1 MVTSYYPNHAGE
13 VKANGKVRLYDDGLN
28 GKNFEVNVRAALQ
41 GKLLR
46 KTTVAANDGRGYDI
60 KRRDGTR
67 LEVKSG
73 CGVLAYQVFS
83 NDDYTST
90 TELPEIDPSALLTK
104 CDYIVYTPN
113 VEELE
118 TVMEAR
124 VFTRN
129 QFLEMLVQ
137 ARLLRYK
144 LNSAA
149 TYYDITIQ
157 TFKTSKVKMGIMA
170 QWLASV
176 PTFGEWL
183 NG

>member
-1 MVTSYYPNHAGE
+1 MERIFYRDHSGE
-13 VKANGKVRLYDDGLN
+13 VKANGRVRQYDDGLN
-28 GKNFEVNVRAALQ
+28 GKNFEVNVRYALQ
-41 GKLLR
+41 GALLR
-46 KTTVAANDGRGYDI
+46 KTTVTANDGRGYDI
-60 KRRDGTR
+60 KRKDGTR
-67 LEVKSG
+67 IEVKSG

-90 TELPEIDPSALLTK
+90 TELPKIDIGALLPR
-104 CDYIVYTPN
+104 CDYVIYAPN

-118 TVMEAR
+118 SVYQAR
-124 VFTRN
+124 VFTRD
-129 QFLEMLVQ
+129 QFLEMLTH
-137 ARLLRYK
+137 ARLFRYK

-149 TYYDITIQ
+149 TYYDVTIQ

-170 QWLASV
+170 QWFASV